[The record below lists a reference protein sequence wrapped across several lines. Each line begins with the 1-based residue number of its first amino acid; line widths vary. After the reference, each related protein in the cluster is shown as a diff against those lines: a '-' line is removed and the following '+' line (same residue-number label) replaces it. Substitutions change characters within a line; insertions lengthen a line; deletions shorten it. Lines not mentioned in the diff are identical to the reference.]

1 MYSPQYRR
9 CVVHVTGNNRPT
21 CLTIWQPTTPEICGP
36 VPTGF
41 DRSRKHS
48 SRSRE
53 RLPPYCFVASSRSR
67 RRRAS
72 AGAPCPTIRTG
83 ASAPAGPGSRCC
95 SRSPSRSLRRR
106 RRRRPS
112 RRPCS
117 PSTSTDST
125 TPSPSTPSC
134 CLGVFWGR
142 PAALG
147 PPWCY
152 SSPCP
157 SLSSSAVQGRQYF
170 GAGWRVRSRRCRKTR
185 ALWRRPRAPA
195 PRRWHCKRPE
205 TIVFCSV
212 SVKKVYKR
220 LDEALLRLREGQ
232 AAIAAFF
239 SV

>member
-95 SRSPSRSLRRR
+95 SRSPSRSLPPTAHPRRRQIRRR
-106 RRRRPS
+106 RRQAPLRVVWAYFGVGRRHWVRPGVIHHHVRPS
-112 RRPCS
+112 
-117 PSTSTDST
+117 
-125 TPSPSTPSC
+125 
-134 CLGVFWGR
+134 
-142 PAALG
+142 
-147 PPWCY
+147 
-152 SSPCP
+152 
-157 SLSSSAVQGRQYF
+157 
-170 GAGWRVRSRRCRKTR
+170 
-185 ALWRRPRAPA
+185 PA
-195 PRRWHCKRPE
+195 PRCRGGSILGPAGGCGAGDAAKLEHSGDDP
-205 TIVFCSV
+205 VLLL
-212 SVKKVYKR
+212 
-220 LDEALLRLREGQ
+220 LDAGTAKGQ
-232 AAIAAFF
+232 KP
-239 SV
+239 